1 MYYLTLP
8 SCAPLSK
15 LPSCAPANIL
25 YQKLLPLQLCLFSCS
40 QMIISASCGIEPNRI
55 VEYKPNVDEAIRL
68 SGLEVKSL
76 VLQREESPA
85 PLNPNDLVWQV
96 GESVYNHHTDNHAY
110 SLPLFSNIYRLP

>member
-1 MYYLTLP
+1 
-8 SCAPLSK
+8 
-15 LPSCAPANIL
+15 
-25 YQKLLPLQLCLFSCS
+25 
-40 QMIISASCGIEPNRI
+40 MIISASCGIEPNRI

-96 GESVYNHHTDNHAY
+96 SESVYNHHGRSGGGEGATG
-110 SLPLFSNIYRLP
+110 LRPPLCDILLRLSQKQLILFLCFRISSDFLNTCY